1 MRLPESS
8 FLEYLIRKN
17 NLGRWGF
24 FRFVFFDG
32 MLFASKEKWWGKK
45 GLRSSSHEG
54 LDLCFF
60 EDHHG
65 NGFRLDESAT
75 VPMLY
80 DGKVA
85 HIMDDFLGK
94 TVITRHLIDIGI
106 SGGSGQAAA
115 GQVPILSIYG
125 HLTPDRELRIGD
137 VVKQGEVFA
146 TIAAIDNRKKKLLP
160 HLHISLARPEML
172 PPALQIEWAL
182 LNKVDQSV
190 FIDPFFAL
198 QPACRVM
205 TYDDTLNVSQKF
217 LPCASIA
224 TAGA

>member
-1 MRLPESS
+1 LPKSS

-17 NLGRWGF
+17 SLGRWGF

-45 GLRSSSHEG
+45 GLRGSSHEG

-65 NGFRLDESAT
+65 NGFRLDESVA

-80 DGKVA
+80 DGNVEA
-85 HIMDDFLGK
+85 ITNDFLGK
-94 TVITRHLIDIGI
+94 TVITRHLIDSGI
-106 SGGSGQAAA
+106 SVGSGPAAA
-115 GQVPILSIYG
+115 GQVPILSLYG
-125 HLTPDRELRIGD
+125 HLNPDRELRIGD

-146 TIAAIDNRKKKLLP
+146 TIGAIDNRKKKLLP

-172 PPALQIEWAL
+172 PLAPRIEWEM
-182 LNKVDQSV
+182 LNKADRSV
-190 FIDPFFAL
+190 FIDPFAAI
-198 QPACRVM
+198 QPAYRVM
-205 TYDDTLNVSQKF
+205 TYDDTLNVSQEF
-217 LPCASIA
+217 VPCSRV
-224 TAGA
+224 TDAGI